1 LRAEDLVDHALALE
15 PAHRGFVLQLEH
27 VAATVVVERLRLAL
41 DDVALGLAHLPE
53 PGRVPRG
60 GREMVAGLV
69 LAQHD
74 AIGQHRQLAADHVDA
89 AGEDVHLAGI
99 VIGHVVRLDL
109 DGRVAVGL
117 DPLRASGVPGEQQD
131 EHQRRRDGDARSHGR
146 GGASAAGSGCH
157 WPRTSESTRSWRAA
171 LSNSIPTPVKV
182 DSPRRMRTGRSVR
195 ATSVTESTI
204 AKSVSTVMRG
214 TPGAGSRTRR
224 TSSISSVIRPSASV
238 RARLAVRRTVGRSG
252 SRLTSTGASN
262 SVVPS
267 SGKCR
272 ISSASIRNTGR
283 PSPFRRIMARPS
295 TKSSGTCPRPRAPG
309 IVRSAADSAMYQVPT
324 TRADISSVASTAVT
338 RSLRRRFIGAP
349 GLRAAPASVPGRA
362 G

>member
-1 LRAEDLVDHALALE
+1 PSAALGPGSPELEFLRRLERRGGTLLAVVPARSVRRAGLDHDPDAPAGIGGRDALSVAALDGEEVGGALVGDLRAEDLVDHALALE

-171 LSNSIPTPVKV
+171 LSNSMPTPVKV

-252 SRLTSTGASN
+252 SRLTSTGAS
-262 SVVPS
+262 
-267 SGKCR
+267 
-272 ISSASIRNTGR
+272 
-283 PSPFRRIMARPS
+283 
-295 TKSSGTCPRPRAPG
+295 
-309 IVRSAADSAMYQVPT
+309 
-324 TRADISSVASTAVT
+324 
-338 RSLRRRFIGAP
+338 
-349 GLRAAPASVPGRA
+349 
-362 G
+362 